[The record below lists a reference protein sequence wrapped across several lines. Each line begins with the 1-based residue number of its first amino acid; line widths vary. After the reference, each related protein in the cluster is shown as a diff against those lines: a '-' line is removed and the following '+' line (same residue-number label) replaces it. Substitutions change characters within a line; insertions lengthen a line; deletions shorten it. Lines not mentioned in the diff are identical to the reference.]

1 MQTLCDILHIEHPI
15 IMAPMFLV
23 SNEEMVVAALECGIT
38 AAIPAAN
45 YRKKGELANAIACI
59 KGKTDKPFGINLVV
73 NKSNTH
79 YKQQL
84 DEIIEAKPAFIITSL
99 GSPRQAI
106 EIAHSK
112 DIKVFC
118 DVVDLKFA
126 QKVES
131 LGADAIIAVNSLAGG
146 HSGMHSPDELMPQL
160 TANCHIPIIYAGGI
174 ALKQDIGKAL
184 EMGAAGV
191 SVGTIF
197 IASNECKVSDEY
209 KKAVVE
215 YGAKDIV
222 MTRKLSGSPT
232 AVINTPYLQQ
242 IGNKPNIWERLINNN
257 SVLKKFAKSVMMKAG
272 MKKLYDS
279 AFKATYKTV
288 WCAGVA
294 IEHVHSIRPIKE
306 IIAGLTE

>member
-1 MQTLCDILHIEHPI
+1 MQTLCEILNIEHPI

-45 YRKKGELANAIACI
+45 YRKNGELGQAIAHI
-59 KGKTDKPFGINLVV
+59 KCKTTKPFGINLVV
-73 NKSNTH
+73 NKSNTN

-84 DEIIEAKPAFIITSL
+84 AEIIEAKPAFIITSL

-106 EIAHSK
+106 EMAHANG
-112 DIKVFC
+112 IKVFC

-146 HSGMHSPDELMPQL
+146 HSGTQAPEPLMSEL
-160 TANCHIPIIYAGGI
+160 TANCNIPIIYAGGI
-174 ALKQDIGKAL
+174 AQKQDVGKAIA
-184 EMGAAGV
+184 MGAAGV

-209 KKAVVE
+209 KNAVIK

-242 IGNKPNIWERLINNN
+242 IGNKPNIWEKLINNN
-257 SVLKKFAKSVMMKAG
+257 SVLKKFAKSMMMKAG

-288 WCAGVA
+288 WCAGIA
-294 IEHVHSIRPIKE
+294 IEHVHKVRPIKE
-306 IIAGLTE
+306 IVNDLI